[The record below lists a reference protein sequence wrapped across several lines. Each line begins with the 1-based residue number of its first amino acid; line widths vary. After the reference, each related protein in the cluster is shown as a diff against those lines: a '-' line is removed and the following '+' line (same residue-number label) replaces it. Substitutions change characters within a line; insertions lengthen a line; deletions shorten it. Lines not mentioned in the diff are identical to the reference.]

1 VEKFGEKMW
10 KKIGVEKT
18 WISVEKCQRGKKRD
32 KFPWKNITY
41 LVVPTVLNITNI
53 PRFRLNQGL

>member
-1 VEKFGEKMW
+1 MW

-32 KFPWKNITY
+32 KFQWKNITY
-41 LVVPTVLNITNI
+41 LVVASATADCSINNPKEVMHVSL
-53 PRFRLNQGL
+53 LS

>member
-1 VEKFGEKMW
+1 MW

-41 LVVPTVLNITNI
+41 LVVIIVPRLPPTNVHPFTPPL
-53 PRFRLNQGL
+53 

>member
-1 VEKFGEKMW
+1 MW